1 MLPYN
6 ISEGGS
12 VVGSTYL
19 AVVVVVATQGE
30 VHAKISIKLY
40 TSSYEGSEYFR
51 LYGKIFRLLSPEYFP
66 RGNGNIPKVN
76 SSIVAQYLRNYAG

>member
-1 MLPYN
+1 LPYS
-6 ISEGGS
+6 ISDGGS

-30 VHAKISIKLY
+30 VHAKNSIKLY
-40 TSSYEGSEYFR
+40 TSSYLEGSEYFR
-51 LYGKIFRLLSPEYFP
+51 PYGKIFRLLSPEYFP
-66 RGNGNIPKVN
+66 RDIGNIPKVN